1 MGEFAT
7 ANSLENNIDGE
18 KMENVLKLGNIKL
31 PVDYN
36 DKIVIRK
43 IAELLKIPSKFILQY
58 AFVRLSVDARK
69 KENVHYLASVN
80 VTVDDSKVNIQQLI
94 NKNKKLSLSL
104 AKAYHYEIVR
114 ISVEKKPA
122 FSPVIVGAGPCG
134 LFCGLILAQSGL
146 NPIII
151 ERGKP
156 VDQRQKD
163 IETFWNSGI
172 LDENSNIQFGE
183 GGAGTFSDGKLNTG
197 VNDVRSRKV
206 LEEFVR
212 HGSPKEIL
220 YQAKPHIGT
229 DNLPRT
235 VSNIRKEIIRLGGKV
250 LFATQLTDISVK
262 NHKVCAITVQHKN
275 SMQKI
280 ECDTLVLAL
289 GHSARDTFAMLN
301 TLNIPMQQKPFSVGV
316 RIEHL
321 QEKINRS
328 QYGNFADK
336 GHLKSADYKLSTHL
350 PNGRGVYTFCMCP
363 GGTVVGKKKKKERL
377 VTNGMSKFARNEVNA
392 NSALLVG
399 VDTKDFQS
407 EDVLAGVEFQRKL
420 EEKAFA
426 LGGYSYKA
434 PVQRT
439 DDFIH
444 NRKTVRFGE
453 VFPSYTAKTEMANLN
468 EILPEYVSQSLKSG
482 ILDFEHRLK
491 GFSDGDAVLTG
502 VETRSSSPIRI
513 LRNERMQSIAIEGLY
528 PCGEGAGYAG
538 GIMSAAIDGIKC
550 AEMIIQKLQQGE

>member
-1 MGEFAT
+1 M
-7 ANSLENNIDGE
+7 
-18 KMENVLKLGNIKL
+18 KNVIKLGNVRL

-36 DKIVIRK
+36 DKIFVKK
-43 IAELLKIPSKFILQY
+43 IAEMLKISEKLILQY
-58 AFVRLSVDARK
+58 EFIRLSVDARK
-69 KENVHYLASVN
+69 KNDVHYLATVK
-80 VTVDDSKVNIQQLI
+80 VTLDKKVNSGQIV
-94 NKNKKLSLSL
+94 NKNKKLAVSFW
-104 AKAYHYEIVR
+104 KEYRYEVIK
-114 ISVEKKPA
+114 IANEKKPSL
-122 FSPVIVGAGPCG
+122 SPVIVGMGPCG

-163 IETFWNSGI
+163 IEIFWREGK

-197 VNDVRSRKV
+197 VNDTRSRKV
-206 LEEFVR
+206 LEEFVK

-250 LFATQLTDISVK
+250 LFETQLTDISVK

-275 SMQKI
+275 TAEKI
-280 ECDTLVLAL
+280 DCDTLVLAL

-301 TLNIPMQQKPFSVGV
+301 SLNIPMQQKPFSVGV

-321 QEKINRS
+321 QAKIDRS
-328 QYGNFADK
+328 QYGSFAGK
-336 GHLKSADYKLSTHL
+336 GNLQSADYKLSAHL
-350 PNGRGVYTFCMCP
+350 SDGRGVYTFCMCP
-363 GGTVVGKKKKKERL
+363 GGTVVGASSEKGRL
-377 VTNGMSKFARNEVNA
+377 VTNGMSEFARDKRNA

-399 VDTKDFQS
+399 VDSKDFQS
-407 EDVLAGVEFQRKL
+407 EDVLAGVEFQRRL

-434 PVQRT
+434 PVQRV
-439 DDFIH
+439 DDFLG
-444 NRKTVRFGE
+444 NRKTVAFGE
-453 VFPSYTAKTEMANLN
+453 VLPSYTVKTEMANLN
-468 EILPEYVSQSLKSG
+468 EILPEYVSRSLKSG
-482 ILDFEHRLK
+482 ITAFECKLK
-491 GFSDGDAVLTG
+491 GFCDGDAVLTG
-502 VETRSSSPIRI
+502 VETRSSSPVRI
-513 LRNERMQSIAIEGLY
+513 LRNETMQSISVQGLY

-550 AEMIIQKLQQGE
+550 AEMIIRQLQIYRIPTADHKQNK

>member
-1 MGEFAT
+1 
-7 ANSLENNIDGE
+7 
-18 KMENVLKLGNIKL
+18 MENVLKLNNVKL

-36 DKIVIRK
+36 DRIVMKK
-43 IAELLKIPSKFILQY
+43 IAQMLKISETVILKY
-58 AFVRLSVDARK
+58 EFVRLSVDARK

-80 VTVDDSKVNIQQLI
+80 ITLDSRKVNIQKLMQ
-94 NKNKKLSLSL
+94 KNKKLSLSF
-104 AKAYHYEIVR
+104 AKEYCYEIIK
-114 ISVEKKPA
+114 ISEEKRP
-122 FSPVIVGAGPCG
+122 SLPPVIVGAGPCG
-134 LFCGLILAQSGL
+134 LFCGLILAQSGF
-146 NPIII
+146 NPLII

-163 IETFWNSGI
+163 IEVFWNEGT

-197 VNDVRSRKV
+197 VNDTRSRKV

-250 LFATQLTDISVK
+250 LFETQLTDISIR
-262 NHKVCAITVQHKN
+262 NHKVCEITVQHRN
-275 SMQKI
+275 TTQKI
-280 ECDTLVLAL
+280 DCDTLVLAL

-301 TLNIPMQQKPFSVGV
+301 DLKIPMQQKPFSVGV

-328 QYGNFADK
+328 QYGTFADK
-336 GHLKSADYKLSTHL
+336 GNLKSADYKLSTHL
-350 PNGRGVYTFCMCP
+350 SNGRGVYTFCMCP
-363 GGTVVGKKKKKERL
+363 GGTVVGASSEKGRL
-377 VTNGMSKFARNEVNA
+377 VTNGMSKFARNERNA

-407 EDVLAGVEFQRKL
+407 EDVLAGVEFQRRL
-420 EEKAFA
+420 EEKAFVS
-426 LGGYSYKA
+426 GGYSYKA

-439 DDFIH
+439 EDFFH
-444 NRKTVRFGE
+444 NKRTTAFGE
-453 VFPSYTAKTEMANLN
+453 VLPSYTAKTEMADLN

-482 ILDFEHRLK
+482 IQDFEHRLK

-513 LRNERMQSIAIEGLY
+513 LRNEHMQSIAVEGLY

-550 AEMIIQKLQQGE
+550 AEMIISSFQGE